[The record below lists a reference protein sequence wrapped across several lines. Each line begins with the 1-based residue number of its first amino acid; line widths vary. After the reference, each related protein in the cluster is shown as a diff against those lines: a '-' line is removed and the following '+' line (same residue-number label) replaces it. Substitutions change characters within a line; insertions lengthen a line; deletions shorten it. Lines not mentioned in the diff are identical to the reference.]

1 MLGIRPPIK
10 PVTPAEYKVI
20 FVSSATLLILLGL
33 TGVVAG
39 LLAPSDKQE
48 AAKLAIHLG
57 GDAIGIGVLLF
68 LALWLIRRWTDS

>member
-10 PVTPAEYKVI
+10 RVTPAEYKVI
-20 FVSSATLLILLGL
+20 LVTLASLLILMGL
-33 TGVVAG
+33 AGVVAG

-48 AAKLAIHLG
+48 IAKFAIHLG
-57 GDAIGIGVLLF
+57 GGAIGIGALLF